1 MRADSYRVPS
11 KSLLGGQRGI
21 ALLEVLVAGVVL
33 GIAVIGLASMFS
45 SGQSFVVA
53 QGDEWVAL
61 YLAQQKIEE
70 LTGAGFSTVSSS
82 TQLSIPAGVS
92 GTQTFDRVT
101 TVDCL
106 DPANY
111 TSLITCPTPPAP
123 ILVKRVTVTVTPRSM
138 IQTTPVTLA
147 TVLTQH

>member
-1 MRADSYRVPS
+1 M
-11 KSLLGGQRGI
+11 
-21 ALLEVLVAGVVL
+21 EVLITGVIFA
-33 GIAVIGLASMFS
+33 IAVIGLTSMFS
-45 SGQSFVVA
+45 LGQTFMVA

-70 LTGAGFSTVSSS
+70 LTGAEFSTVSSS

-106 DPANY
+106 NPADY
-111 TSLITCPTPPAP
+111 ASVITPCPTPV
-123 ILVKRVTVTVTPRSM
+123 LVKRVTVTVTPTSM
-138 IQTTPVTLA
+138 IQTTPVILA
-147 TVLTQH
+147 TVLTSH

>member
-1 MRADSYRVPS
+1 MS
-11 KSLLGGQRGI
+11 SLSNQRGS
-21 ALLEVLVAGVVL
+21 ALLEVLITGVIFA
-33 GIAVIGLASMFS
+33 IAVIGLTSMFS
-45 SGQSFVVA
+45 LGQTFMVA

-70 LTGAGFSTVSSS
+70 LTGAEFSTVSPS

-111 TSLITCPTPPAP
+111 TTPITCPTPPAP
-123 ILVKRVTVTVTPRSM
+123 ILVKRVTVTVTPTSM

-147 TVLTQH
+147 TFLTSH